1 MTKRKPL
8 SISVDMNTDKLQL
21 KLRAIAKHCEALAD
35 ELDAIDHT
43 WQCECGC
50 TEYVDEGFIN
60 SEVIY
65 TKRICNNCGA
75 AYVIDDDLPTRFEGS
90 EQYCNTKQKNND

>member
-1 MTKRKPL
+1 MTERKPL

-21 KLRAIAKHCEALAD
+21 KLRVIANHCEALAN
-35 ELDAIDHT
+35 ELDAIDST

-60 SEVIY
+60 SCM
-65 TKRICNNCGA
+65 KRICNDCGA
-75 AYVIDDDLPTRFEGS
+75 AYVIDNDLPTRLEGS
-90 EQYCNTKQKNND
+90 E

>member
-1 MTKRKPL
+1 MAKVKGITIELGL
-8 SISVDMNTDKLQL
+8 SDRSVQ

-35 ELDAIDHT
+35 ELEVIDNA

-75 AYVIDDDLPTRFEGS
+75 AYVIDNDLPTRLEGS
-90 EQYCNTKQKNND
+90 E